1 MIHSA
6 DQKPPEFIPHIDAR
20 LQTTQVEDKSHTII
34 INSSKK
40 VWTGHVMTTIGRIW
54 EIFNQVMMIKMKV
67 LYSDTCNIGIT
78 STINRA
84 QHMVDFLSLE
94 WEGGKGFLET

>member
-1 MIHSA
+1 
-6 DQKPPEFIPHIDAR
+6 
-20 LQTTQVEDKSHTII
+20 
-34 INSSKK
+34 
-40 VWTGHVMTTIGRIW
+40 MTTIGRIW

-94 WEGGKGFLET
+94 